1 MQKFYKN
8 LSIWLIIALSALLLL
23 HYCKKSPDRHHTVA
37 YTEFLKKADSGVLST
52 VTMIDQ
58 TILWETADGERFK
71 TVVPQAQATVDH
83 LLRKNVTIRA
93 EIPPQTPWFVQT
105 LLSWLPILLFAVLWF
120 FYFQKGGSQGGSGSG
135 RAMAFG
141 KSRARLINPEE
152 SKVKLADVAGI
163 DEAKEEVEEIV
174 DFLKNPGKF
183 VAAGARIPTG
193 VLLYGEPGTGK
204 TLLAKAIAGEA
215 GVPFFSISG
224 SHFVE
229 MYVGIGASRVRDLF
243 NEGKKKAPCIIFID
257 EIDAVG
263 RHRSAGTGSGG
274 NDEREQTLN
283 QLLVEMDGFEAND
296 HVIVIAAT
304 NRQDILDPALL
315 RPGRFDR
322 QVMVPLP
329 DVGGREKILKVHARN
344 TKIGPD
350 VDWQVIAKG
359 TPGFS
364 GAQLASL
371 VNEAALLMTRKNS
384 QTITMEIL
392 EAAKDKV
399 LMGAERRSLIITD
412 KEKRIT
418 ACHEAGH
425 ALVAWMLP
433 GADPVHKVTI
443 IPRGR
448 ALGLTMQLPAE
459 ERSSHDRTFLFH
471 NLCTLLGGRIA
482 EEIVFNQMT
491 TGAGNDIE
499 RVSDIARRM
508 VCEWGMSES
517 IGPLTFRA
525 PNPLG
530 GQPAQIISEQTAML
544 IDAEVKKLVQSAYDH
559 AHSLLTR
566 HRALLDA
573 MTNALLERETIS
585 GADIQAIIDRMPRDA
600 ESK

>member
-1 MQKFYKN
+1 MQQFYKN
-8 LSIWLIIALSALLLL
+8 LSIWLIIALIALVSFN
-23 HYCKKSPDRHHTVA
+23 YCKKTPDRHIAVP
-37 YTEFLKKADSGVLST
+37 YTEFLEKVENNVLSRVT
-52 VTMIDQ
+52 VIEDA
-58 TILWETADGERFK
+58 IFWRTADGTQYK
-71 TVVPQAQATVDH
+71 TIVPPVHTPLD
-83 LLRKNVTIRA
+83 LLLTKKVIVTA
-93 EIPPQTPWFVQT
+93 EQPPQTPWYFPT
-105 LLSWLPILLFAVLWF
+105 LLVWVPIIILLVFWF
-120 FYFQKGGSQGGSGSG
+120 IFYQKGGSQGGG
-135 RAMAFG
+135 RVMAFG
-141 KSRARLINPEE
+141 KSKARLINPEE
-152 SKVKLADVAGI
+152 SKVKLDDVAGI
-163 DEAKEEVEEIV
+163 DEAKEEVAELV
-174 DFLKNPGKF
+174 DFLKKPQKF
-183 VAAGARIPTG
+183 IEAGARIPTG

-224 SHFVE
+224 SNFVE

-243 NEGKKKAPCIIFID
+243 KEGKKKAPCIIFID

-263 RHRSAGTGSGG
+263 RHRSSGAGSGG

-296 HVIVIAAT
+296 HVIIIAAT

-344 TKIGPD
+344 TKVAED

-364 GAQLASL
+364 GAQLASM
-371 VNEAALLMTRKNS
+371 VNEAALLMTRKNAEV
-384 QTITMEIL
+384 ITMDIL
-392 EAAKDKV
+392 ESAKDKV

-412 KEKRIT
+412 REKRIT
-418 ACHEAGH
+418 AYHEAGH

-448 ALGLTMQLPAE
+448 ALGVTMQLPVE
-459 ERSSHDRTFLFH
+459 ERNSHDRTYLF
-471 NLCTLLGGRIA
+471 NNICTLLGGRIA

-499 RVSDIARRM
+499 RVSEIARKM
-508 VCEWGMSES
+508 VCEWGMSKAV
-517 IGPLTFRA
+517 GPLTFKA
-525 PNPLG
+525 S
-530 GQPAQIISEQTAML
+530 QPMSGRPAEIISEQTAML
-544 IDAEVKKLVQSAYDH
+544 IDTEVKELVHSAYET
-559 AHSLLTR
+559 AKSILEK
-566 HRALLDA
+566 HRPQLESISA
-573 MTNALLERETIS
+573 ALLEREILS
-585 GADIQAIIDRMPRDA
+585 HDEIREIIAATPSAR
-600 ESK
+600 